1 MEYAERFEHLTLSLK
16 TDCDSSPGKGNPVGS
31 HLTVGA
37 PPCTSNS
44 LELECIPS
52 RDPAVGSVLK
62 KEEMDEPEA
71 CDRTMVADVSF
82 RSFSCEV
89 VQSLQSLNSVTET
102 DLNKTMA
109 CHDCDERNS
118 GDVHLCGNDGEVAL
132 NVDKAPSSAT
142 LGQPTSEEDNSYHLY
157 EAKSMA
163 VKKNNESSKVFS
175 NSESSSSIQR
185 TQGNVKHYEITSGGL
200 ERYIHE
206 NSAAEAKILK
216 DFRSQDVEDSPKPHE
231 RSSRSRRKR
240 ARSQDSEEVDEAT
253 EAVKQESGQ
262 NHRENPS
269 TVNDVIKVFHCH
281 MKGCGRDLTW
291 RPRYGKNRLVEHVRT
306 HWPNLVKCCKI
317 CDFKASSVK
326 KVIYHHKCTHRDV
339 PYTGAKSLETKKD
352 MEQLVDLWKEC
363 FPDARARLSRR

>member
-1 MEYAERFEHLTLSLK
+1 MK
-16 TDCDSSPGKGNPVGS
+16 TNCDSSPGKGNPVGS
-31 HLTVGA
+31 HITVGA
-37 PPCTSNS
+37 PLCTSNS

-52 RDPAVGSVLK
+52 CDPAVGSVLK

-71 CDRTMVADVSF
+71 CDKTMVADVSF

-142 LGQPTSEEDNSYHLY
+142 LGQPTGEEENRHHLY
-157 EAKSMA
+157 ETQSMA

-216 DFRSQDVEDSPKPHE
+216 DFRSQDVKDSLKPHE

-253 EAVKQESGQ
+253 EAVKQEVMLWIWS
-262 NHRENPS
+262 
-269 TVNDVIKVFHCH
+269 I
-281 MKGCGRDLTW
+281 
-291 RPRYGKNRLVEHVRT
+291 
-306 HWPNLVKCCKI
+306 
-317 CDFKASSVK
+317 
-326 KVIYHHKCTHRDV
+326 
-339 PYTGAKSLETKKD
+339 SLFNSCE
-352 MEQLVDLWKEC
+352 V
-363 FPDARARLSRR
+363 